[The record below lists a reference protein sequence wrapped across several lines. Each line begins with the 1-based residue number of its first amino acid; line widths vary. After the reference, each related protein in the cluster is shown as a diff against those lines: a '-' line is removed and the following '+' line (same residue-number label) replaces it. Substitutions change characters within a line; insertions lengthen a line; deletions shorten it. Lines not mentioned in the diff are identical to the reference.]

1 MYTKPPLCF
10 NDQAKLLINRGLI
23 SDKKELENFLC
34 NVNYYRFTG
43 YLYPFRVQGTD
54 NFIPGTT
61 FQLIKDIYYFD
72 TELRLLTLSYIETI
86 EVSILRT
93 KMVEM
98 FSLACGPFCYTQQAN
113 FDPNLSA
120 ELHQDM
126 LRKIED
132 NINNSKEEFINS
144 YRSKYYQEQYLP
156 FWMVAEASTFG
167 LLSTIFNYLPFNV
180 KTPIAKHFNLHSTN
194 LSSWLHTLSNIR
206 NICAHH
212 SRLWNRRLPIKP
224 IIPIEKY
231 HPEFYS
237 PSKVHND
244 SYFIVLGI
252 LNYLL
257 KKIDSTKAPINS
269 FIVLLKKYPDI
280 PLNKMGFPQNWQDY
294 ELMRIQ

>member
-1 MYTKPPLCF
+1 MYTKPPLDF
-10 NDQAKLLINRGLI
+10 NKQAKLLIRRGLI
-23 SDKKELENFLC
+23 ADQNELEEFLS

-43 YLYPFRVQGTD
+43 YLYPFRDKGTD
-54 NFIPGTT
+54 SFIPGTA
-61 FQLIKDIYYFD
+61 FQFIKDIYQFD
-72 TELRLLTLSYIETI
+72 MELRLFTLSCIEII

-98 FSLACGPFCYTQQAN
+98 FTLACGPFCYTQHVN

-144 YRSKYYQEQYLP
+144 YRSKYYREQYLP

-167 LLSTIFNYLPFNV
+167 LLSTIFNYLPLNV

-224 IIPIEKY
+224 TIPVEKY

-237 PSKVHND
+237 PAKVHND
-244 SYFIVLGI
+244 SYFIILGI

-257 KKIDSTKAPINS
+257 ERIDPAKAPINS
-269 FIVLLKKYPDI
+269 FVDLVRKYPNI
-280 PLNKMGFPQNWQDY
+280 PLNKMGFPRNWQDY
-294 ELMRIQ
+294 KLMGFK